1 MSQHPRSDCM
11 ARDLTF
17 SGNSIS
23 LRHQFSQFLFPQP
36 GRSVNI
42 SVAISLV
49 FFFILAPSDSHSTL
63 NWSCNFYL
71 IKLSQYGKVL
81 EEKWGLNIHPCSAPM
96 ITRRRRTR
104 SSGEDSDQTRVE
116 FSSENDFNLVAVD
129 MTTCRDRTSE
139 FISAVKSLQSR
150 QVNLEMSMF

>member
-1 MSQHPRSDCM
+1 M
-11 ARDLTF
+11 
-17 SGNSIS
+17 
-23 LRHQFSQFLFPQP
+23 
-36 GRSVNI
+36 
-42 SVAISLV
+42 
-49 FFFILAPSDSHSTL
+49 
-63 NWSCNFYL
+63 
-71 IKLSQYGKVL
+71 L

-116 FSSENDFNLVAVD
+116 FSSENDFNLAAVD

-150 QVNLEMSMF
+150 QVIIKLEISLFSWTGIVKLAKNLFVHYLLIQYHQTTGVLTGWPILYFVDILSFGCRSAVLLITTPVHMYESTEFFSNLWLSLN

>member
-1 MSQHPRSDCM
+1 M
-11 ARDLTF
+11 F
-17 SGNSIS
+17 SGYSLSSTSSI
-23 LRHQFSQFLFPQP
+23 FLLPQP
-36 GRSVNI
+36 GRSVTI
-42 SVAISLV
+42 SVIILLV
-49 FFFILAPSDSHSTL
+49 FFFILAPSDTYSTL
-63 NWSCNFYL
+63 TWSFNSSL
-71 IKLSQYGKVL
+71 IKVSQYGKVL

-116 FSSENDFNLVAVD
+116 FSSENDFNLAAVD

-150 QVNLEMSMF
+150 QVKLEMFLFKFSWTRIIS